1 MQCVDTYIRN
11 ITYAIRNYDSSSYN
25 MDILHLGHRLKFSYT
40 PGELKYMPTYVRI
53 KKEDDLKKFYDECDS
68 KNESAD
74 FIYPI
79 IVGTEQYM
87 RTECSTLSRF
97 LKCAVNPI
105 LTEITFD
112 NKTYYAANGI
122 ILDSNFNLLLLSFSK
137 EYSSDLLLLLSKDMF
152 SSDNKLEKTL
162 SKEIIKSIRNFSY
175 LEVGIMDL
183 SYFILHPKKPKP
195 SEFDESSLGECI
207 KPETD
212 DSKQED
218 QEC

>member
-11 ITYAIRNYDSSSYN
+11 ITYVRRNYGSSSCN
-25 MDILHLGHRLKFSYT
+25 MDALHLGHRLKFSYT
-40 PGELKYMPTYVRI
+40 PGELKYMPTYVRV
-53 KKEDDLKKFYDECDS
+53 KNEVELEKFYDECDS

-79 IVGTEQYM
+79 IVGTEEYM

-97 LKCAVNPI
+97 LKCAVNPV

-122 ILDSNFNLLLLSFSK
+122 ILDSNFNLLLVAFSK
-137 EYSSDLLLLLSKDMF
+137 KYSDDLLLLLSKDMF
-152 SSDNKLEKTL
+152 SSGNKLEKAL
-162 SKEIIKSIRNFSY
+162 SKEIVKSIWNFPH
-175 LEVGIMDL
+175 LEVGIINL
-183 SYFILHPKKPKP
+183 SDFVLHPVKPKP
-195 SEFDESSLGECI
+195 SEFDESSLGEYI